1 VLMVIY
7 QQYLLFMERVYYYP
21 GSFKIFSLF
30 IALSFILASLITF
43 VKYDFSQMGKKILTF
58 SKFAVLF
65 LVVSLVLSTI
75 GIAKGELF
83 TGSKD
88 FYPFSSLKYEGDV
101 YTYAY
106 QRGISRIIKYDS
118 ESDRMEKISEK
129 SSHTRS
135 RFSIGGE
142 NIIYLR
148 EARLPKKYWLNNI
161 WIVNIDGSGEKPL
174 VEIDNPDSPV
184 YNHEILD
191 GNLLS
196 SDGKEVIFLTYLFDK
211 DARKKI
217 ITVWWMNVNG
227 SGIKKK
233 KLEFPGNYW
242 GFQLLAW
249 SEPENHL
256 ILMYEVKSQTFK
268 PIAKRVVLVNL
279 ENESQRTLFENVIE
293 GIYTLRTSPTY
304 DHLALAS
311 RGEPDGKERLFILN
325 LKTLEKKTVF
335 EADLLKLWAVKWSQD
350 GRKIL
355 FSRTNELWA
364 YFLDENRLQ
373 KVSQRNYGHE
383 VGFDW
388 LADNKRFVLIVP
400 VDGEYH
406 LSVLSEDS
414 KEEKRIKIPYPVEG
428 PVFAWGLNNNVLL
441 KFRMGPLF
449 RLDLET
455 EKWKKVY

>member
-1 VLMVIY
+1 
-7 QQYLLFMERVYYYP
+7 MERVYYYD
-21 GSFKIFSLF
+21 GGLKIFSLL

-43 VKYDFSQMGKKILTF
+43 VKYDFSQMDKKILAF

-65 LVVSLVLSTI
+65 LGGSLVLSTI
-75 GIAKGELF
+75 GIAKGQLF
-83 TGSKD
+83 TGSKN

-106 QRGISRIIKYDS
+106 QRGISRIIKYDL
-118 ESDRMEKISEK
+118 ESDRMEKISGK

-135 RFSIGGE
+135 QFSIGGE

-148 EARLPKKYWLNNI
+148 EANMPKRYWLNNI
-161 WIVNIDGSGEKPL
+161 WVVNIDGTGEKVL
-174 VEIDNPDSPV
+174 VDIDNPDSPV

-191 GNLLS
+191 GCLLS
-196 SDGKEVIFLTYLFDK
+196 SDGEEVIFLTYLFDRNT
-211 DARKKI
+211 RKKI

-227 SGIKKK
+227 SVIKKK
-233 KLEFPGNYW
+233 KLEFPRNYW
-242 GFQLLAW
+242 GFQLIAW

-279 ENESQRTLFENVIE
+279 ENESQRTICENMIQ
-293 GIYTLRTSPTY
+293 GIYTLRTSPTR
-304 DHLALAS
+304 DHLAFGS
-311 RGEPDGKERLFILN
+311 RGEPDGKQRLIILD
-325 LKTLEKKTVF
+325 LTSFEKKTVF
-335 EADLLKLWAVKWSQD
+335 EADLLKLWVVKWSQD

-355 FSRTNELWA
+355 FSRRTNELWA
-364 YFLDENRLQ
+364 YFLDENRLK
-373 KVSQRNYGHE
+373 KVSQRNYGQE
-383 VGFDW
+383 IGFDW
-388 LADNKRFVLIVP
+388 LADNERFVLMVP

-406 LSVLSEDS
+406 LSVLSENF
-414 KEEKRIKIPYPVEG
+414 KEVKRIKIPYPVEG
-428 PVFAWGLNNNVLL
+428 PIFTWGLNNTVLL